1 MSAVESLSFEPR
13 KVELVLAQLDSLP
26 ALSPIVARILQLTG
40 DSKAGAREVVKLIE
54 SDPGLTTRMLSL
66 LGRAEHGVRTEA
78 ITVSN
83 AVVLLGFNAVRHT
96 VLTTKVMEVFGP
108 PAASVK
114 DGGFDRAEFWKY
126 SLAVACAARK
136 IALALHSA
144 LDPEE
149 AFVCGLLHNIGMAAL
164 DAALPKTFTRIV
176 QTSQKTCANVLD
188 VERALLGVDHTVVGH
203 RLAER
208 WGLPDRLV
216 DCIWLHEQDPDALP
230 QSIAEGRHVQ
240 TVQLA
245 AAIARQRRV
254 GFSGCFQ
261 TDRTTPALA
270 TRLGL
275 TPDAVEAIADSLI
288 DEIEQRAQWIGLD
301 AINGRELYT
310 QALKRTTDE
319 LAVANAELIVQN
331 ERLERK
337 AGWLR
342 AVSGLNRSISPRDY
356 VREVCGAAAD
366 ALKQAMGTDAVV
378 VFASTGDDRWLEI
391 GHARSAIQTELVE
404 QTVPVEAYRK
414 DTAFAA
420 RLATTGTWIAPPGP
434 SWTVLVERH
443 RPLLG
448 TETVWLMPLLC
459 EGAWAGGALFG
470 ADTARVA
477 DWHDDNT
484 EIMAMSTACGLAIA
498 HAQTRAAALA
508 LREELT
514 EANRRCADARAAS
527 WRAKTLES
535 VVTMAAGA
543 AHEMNTPLAVV
554 SGWAQVL
561 RRRSQSDADQK
572 ALDMIVTQTDV
583 CSHILTDLMEFAR
596 PRPPKPE
603 PIDLIEMLASLRS
616 KLAEEAILDETCLV
630 VDIPSHTPAV
640 RFDREQLMR
649 TFRELLQNAA
659 DATEPETRRLAV
671 KARADLAD
679 MTVAVVVADNGTGM
693 TPETRE
699 RAFDPFFSHR
709 PAGRRRGLGLARVR
723 QWVGQNGGA
732 VRIDAEPGGGTSVE
746 LKLAAVED

>member
-1 MSAVESLSFEPR
+1 MNAVESLSTEPHM
-13 KVELVLAQLDSLP
+13 VERVLAQLDSLP

-40 DSKAGAREVVKLIE
+40 DSKSGAREVIKLIE
-54 SDPGLTTRMLSL
+54 SDPALTTRMLSL
-66 LGRAEHGVRTEA
+66 LGRADHGVRAEA
-78 ITVSN
+78 ITLSN
-83 AVVLLGFNAVRHT
+83 AVVLLGFNAVRHV

-108 PAASVK
+108 PAASAR
-114 DGGFDRAEFWKY
+114 DGGFNRAEFWKY
-126 SLAVACAARK
+126 CLAVACAARK
-136 IALALHSA
+136 IALHLRST

-164 DAALPKTFTRIV
+164 DAGMPKTFARIV
-176 QTSQKTCANVLD
+176 RTSEETRTNILD
-188 VERALLGVDHTVVGH
+188 VERSLLGVDHTVVGH

-230 QSIAEGRHVQ
+230 QSVAEGRHVQ

-254 GFSGCFQ
+254 GFSGCLRAGD
-261 TDRTTPALA
+261 TAPALA
-270 TRLGL
+270 ARLGL
-275 TPDAVEAIADSLI
+275 TADAVEAIADSLI

-301 AINGRELYT
+301 ALNSRELYT
-310 QALKRTTDE
+310 QVLKRTTDE

-331 ERLERK
+331 RRLERK
-337 AGWLR
+337 ASWLR
-342 AVSGLNRSISPRDY
+342 ALSGLNRAISPRDY
-356 VREVCGAAAD
+356 VREVCAAAAE
-366 ALKQAMGTDAVV
+366 ALRQAMGIDAVI
-378 VFASTGDDRWLEI
+378 VFASTADDRWLEI
-391 GHARSAIQTELVE
+391 GRSGSPIQTEIVE

-420 RLATTGTWIAPPGP
+420 RLATTGTWIAPPAP
-434 SWTVLVERH
+434 SWTALVERH
-443 RPLLG
+443 RARLG

-459 EGAWAGGALFG
+459 EAAWAGGALFC
-470 ADTARVA
+470 ADTERVA
-477 DWHDDNT
+477 DWHDDNA
-484 EIMAMSTACGLAIA
+484 EIMAMSAACGLAIA

-514 EANRRCADARAAS
+514 EANRRCADAQAAS
-527 WRAKTLES
+527 WRAKTLER
-535 VVTMAAGA
+535 VVAMAAGA

-561 RRRSQSDADQK
+561 RRRAESDEDRK
-572 ALDMIVTQTDV
+572 ALDTIVSQTDV
-583 CSHILTDLMEFAR
+583 CSNILTDLTEFAR

-603 PIDLIEMLASLRS
+603 PIDLMKMLASLRS
-616 KLAEEAILDETCLV
+616 RLAEEEILDANCLA

-671 KARADLAD
+671 KARADLAE
-679 MTVAVVVADNGTGM
+679 MTVAIVVEDNGTGM

-723 QWVGQNGGA
+723 QWVGQNGGT
-732 VRIDAEPGGGTSVE
+732 VRIDSEPGDGTRVE
-746 LKLAAVED
+746 MKLTAVEN